1 MGLLLKRSL
10 GISIRGEKANFV
22 LLEKSPG
29 RVRLLQAGTLELP
42 HGMVREPGS
51 TGAGVNAPVLPDPPA
66 LLPRR
71 RPDEVIVGLPRRSIV
86 LRSLELPALDEHDLA
101 GLLAYEIERHLPFPP
116 EEACYSF
123 QRLKQDGGRMKV
135 LLAAARKAEVERL
148 IGQVEAW
155 GLSPTAVDV
164 SAFAAANALLHQ
176 ERPRKGEVLA
186 LVELDGGEVEIT
198 MVRDGVLLSSRAIP
212 FEEGSFEPLL
222 LELRQAFEKG
232 EAAPTAIYIAGG
244 GEEVRRRL
252 EEEFEIPVLDRPTSR
267 LDPSAFGLALKGLVK
282 LPLQLDLL
290 PQERRRKR
298 RERAVVVMFALLALL
313 GVLGGAL
320 GFSSAYRER
329 RILSQLTQ
337 RIAEVKTQAAEV
349 EALQAEFT
357 KLKSQLQLLEGIAR
371 EQGRPLHVLKELV
384 SLLPADVT
392 LNEFSLEGNKVQI
405 RGTTGASASD
415 LISAFERSSLF
426 ENAAFTSPISTQGKD
441 RQGFQLQ
448 AFVKTDHRP

>member
-1 MGLLLKRSL
+1 MGLWSKRSL
-10 GISIRGEKANFV
+10 GIRIRGGQAAFV
-22 LLEKSPG
+22 LLGRVFG
-29 RVRLLQAGTLELP
+29 RVRLLASGTLPLP
-42 HGMVREPGS
+42 QGIDDRTS
-51 TGAGVNAPVLPDPPA
+51 NTGLP
-66 LLPRR
+66 LRR
-71 RPDEVIVGLPRRSIV
+71 RPDEVIVGLPRCSIV
-86 LRSLELPALDEHDLA
+86 LRSLELPALDEQDLA

-123 QRLKQDGGRMKV
+123 QRLKQEGGRMKV
-135 LLAAARKAEVERL
+135 LLAAARKAEVEHL
-148 IGQVEAW
+148 IGQVEPL

-186 LVELDGGEVEIT
+186 LIDLHGSEAEVS
-198 MVRDGVLLSSRAIP
+198 MVRDRVLLYSRAIP
-212 FEEGSFEPLL
+212 LEENSFEPLL
-222 LELRQAFEKG
+222 LELRRAFEKG
-232 EAAPTAIYIAGG
+232 EAAPTAIYISGG

-252 EEEFEIPVLDRPTSR
+252 EEEVEIPVLDVRCSMLDARTLQLNPTSD

-320 GFSSAYRER
+320 GLSSAYRELKAFR
-329 RILSQLTQ
+329 QLTQ

-357 KLKSQLQLLEGIAR
+357 TLKSQLQLLEGIAR
-371 EQGRPLHVLKELV
+371 EQGRPLLVLKELV
-384 SLLPADVT
+384 GLLPADVA

-448 AFVKTDHRP
+448 AFIKGR